1 MPAALQSLRN
11 RTSPPEPA
19 ATSSLSLL
27 QQARRRPAA
36 ASEDTQAEESAGESL
51 SLEMQVT
58 ESADGGLTVTTA
70 GAKPVPET
78 PEETHHV
85 NRRLARE
92 EENILRH
99 RDPDDP
105 GYSDY
110 DQHYEDRE
118 HEL

>member
-1 MPAALQSLRN
+1 MLQRRLQSGADASG
-11 RTSPPEPA
+11 TSAQE
-19 ATSSLSLL
+19 
-27 QQARRRPAA
+27 
-36 ASEDTQAEESAGESL
+36 SEGGESM

-58 ESADGGLTVTTA
+58 ESADGGLNVTTA
-70 GAKPVPET
+70 GAKTVPDT
-78 PEETHHV
+78 PEEPHNV

-118 HEL
+118 PEL